1 MHGGDGSIKDTSRCC
16 GRQAFWPNHCFDPF
30 HRPGYHCVRDKISS
44 LLHHSGMD
52 RMAASNATSAIA
64 FAGNALRKQGKNP
77 RQYPLAP
84 LSL

>member
-1 MHGGDGSIKDTSRCC
+1 
-16 GRQAFWPNHCFDPF
+16 
-30 HRPGYHCVRDKISS
+30 
-44 LLHHSGMD
+44 MD